1 MFKNKYLK
9 LISLCMLLA
18 AGSAQAQQKITRL
31 VIFAAGGPTEFIART
46 LAAKL
51 GPLLGGIVVVDTRP
65 GANGAVAAHSVVN
78 ATPDGSTLL
87 FASAGLLTIT
97 PTLQKDLSYDTDRD
111 LTPVSRVTIN
121 ASAVAISSAVP
132 ANNIKEFVGYVR
144 ASKEPVGFGS
154 AGIGNLTHLWLEQF
168 NSATKLEILHVPYKG
183 IAPAMQDIF
192 GGRLAGAIADFPAFV
207 PHVKSGRMKVLGM
220 VGAQRNAA
228 VPDIPTLHEQ
238 GFPGVDALSWYSV
251 LAHAKTPPD
260 VLARLND
267 AIARALA
274 DAEIREKYLAMG
286 SVASSSS
293 PAEMAKLIQSER
305 ARFAKI
311 IAERKITVD

>member
-1 MFKNKYLK
+1 MFKNNYVRYFA
-9 LISLCMLLA
+9 LCLMLA
-18 AGSAQAQQKITRL
+18 ASGAQAQQKVTRL

-78 ATPDGSTLL
+78 APADGSTLL
-87 FASAGLLTIT
+87 FASSGLLTIT

-121 ASAVAISSAVP
+121 ASAVAISAALP
-132 ANNIKEFVGYVR
+132 ANNIKEFVAYVR
-144 ASKEPVGFGS
+144 AQKEPVGFGS

-168 NSATKLEILHVPYKG
+168 NAATKLDILHVPYKG
-183 IAPAMQDIF
+183 IAPSLQDIF

-207 PHVKSGRMKVLGM
+207 PHIKSGRLKVLGM

-228 VPDIPTLHEQ
+228 VPDIPTLHEL

-260 VLARLND
+260 VLARAND
-267 AIARALA
+267 AIAKALA
-274 DAEIREKYLAMG
+274 DAEIKEKYLAMG
-286 SVASSSS
+286 SVASPSS

-305 ARFAKI
+305 SRFAKI